1 VAIASRPRREPHHGS
16 HILPVCSL
24 ALQQRAHRMRPLARN
39 TRRIQMELIAGIIVA
54 TLCLMIAKIIETVTS
69 RD

>member
-1 VAIASRPRREPHHGS
+1 
-16 HILPVCSL
+16 
-24 ALQQRAHRMRPLARN
+24 MRPLARN

-54 TLCLMIAKIIETVTS
+54 TLCLMIAKFVETVTS

>member
-1 VAIASRPRREPHHGS
+1 M
-16 HILPVCSL
+16 
-24 ALQQRAHRMRPLARN
+24 QQRAHRMRPLARN
-39 TRRIQMELIAGIIVA
+39 MRRIQMELIAGIIVA

>member
-1 VAIASRPRREPHHGS
+1 VAANAVRAREPLHVS
-16 HILPVCSL
+16 KILPASCL
-24 ALQQRAHRMRPLARN
+24 ALQQRAHTMRPLAQN
-39 TRRIQMELIAGIIVA
+39 TRRTQMELIAGIIVA

>member
-1 VAIASRPRREPHHGS
+1 M
-16 HILPVCSL
+16 
-24 ALQQRAHRMRPLARN
+24 QQRAHRMRPLARN
-39 TRRIQMELIAGIIVA
+39 TRRIQMELIAGIVAA